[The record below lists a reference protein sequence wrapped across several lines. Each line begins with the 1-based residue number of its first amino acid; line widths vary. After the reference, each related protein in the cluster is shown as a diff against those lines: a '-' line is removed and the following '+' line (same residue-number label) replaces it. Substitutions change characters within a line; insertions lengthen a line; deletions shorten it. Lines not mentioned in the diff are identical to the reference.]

1 MLHLIG
7 GLCVI
12 AGSAAIGL
20 QLVAQRR
27 RRLEEGR
34 QMHAACRLLERELSC
49 REPDLS
55 ELLETAARQSGG
67 PVEAFFTGCRSQLEE
82 LGNRP
87 FSSIWKDNLSQAGLS
102 LRRQEQELLAG
113 LGTILGRYDRTVQ
126 CRALNRVAAELEEQ
140 LREEGSEAQKRAKLY
155 MTLSIAGGMLLV
167 VLTC

>member
-1 MLHLIG
+1 MLHLMG

-12 AGSAAIGL
+12 AGSAVIGL
-20 QLVAQRR
+20 QLVAQHR

-34 QMHAACRLLERELSC
+34 QMRAACRLMERELSC

-55 ELLETAARQSGG
+55 ELLETAARQSSG
-67 PVEAFFTGCRSQLEE
+67 VVRDFFNACRSQLEE

-87 FSSIWKDNLSQAGLS
+87 FAVIWQDNLDQAGLS

-126 CRALNRVAAELEEQ
+126 CTALGRVAAELEERLQ
-140 LREEGSEAQKRAKLY
+140 EAESQAQKQNKLY

>member
-7 GLCVI
+7 GICVI
-12 AGSAAIGL
+12 AGSAVIGL

-27 RRLEEGR
+27 RRLGEGK
-34 QMHAACRLLERELSC
+34 QVLSACRLMERELDC

-67 PVEAFFTGCRSQLEE
+67 AVGVFFTACRSQLEE
-82 LGNRP
+82 LGNRS
-87 FSSIWKDNLSQAGLS
+87 FASIWQDNLSRAGLS
-102 LRRQEQELLAG
+102 LRRQEQELLEG

-126 CRALNRVAAELEEQ
+126 CTALSRVAAELEDQ
-140 LREEGSEAQKRAKLY
+140 LREEGSQAQKRNKLY